1 MTKYIPLKLGNILTG
16 DIPQVMIP
24 NFQTIINNKK
34 ESYLWLLQKKGLF
47 SSSSALAK
55 LFANLWT
62 DDVCKKI
69 SVHHFVR
76 IGCCCL
82 LTSPLPKSNRK
93 WIFFC
98 FCCLKLIIFKKL
110 NSSAN
115 IVLIYAHRKLT
126 DVAKISSNNI
136 SFFFLIKKVTW
147 QMQKMS
153 ANLVLNSIKKNGKS
167 ISMC

>member
-1 MTKYIPLKLGNILTG
+1 MSPGL
-16 DIPQVMIP
+16 QC
-24 NFQTIINNKK
+24 NKK

-55 LFANLWT
+55 LFTNLWT
-62 DDVCKKI
+62 DESCLQKNI
-69 SVHHFVR
+69 SASF
-76 IGCCCL
+76 CAYWML
-82 LTSPLPKSNRK
+82 LSINQSPLPN
-93 WIFFC
+93 
-98 FCCLKLIIFKKL
+98 LIDNEFSFVFVAWNYLSMIKKL

-126 DVAKISSNNI
+126 DVAKISSNKI
-136 SFFFLIKKVTW
+136 SSFLEIKKETW
-147 QMQKMS
+147 QMQKMP